1 MHNKNSF
8 TNLPQHLLRA
18 NPTQELLKRVQQV
31 TNFVPKVW
39 QKLCDKNYTWT
50 KTGLQQV
57 QHLLLV
63 CAKHSKHVQKQL
75 TSLLQP
81 ANSELIPVF
90 KNQKFLKLL
99 AHKMKLSP
107 HTIQTITSLLD
118 QFDQKNGS
126 FSSGTLLVIVLFI
139 ALGTQVPLLF
149 KGTFSAK
156 KALMSVITI
165 LDYVMTAIDLA
176 KNFQNNKNK

>member
-1 MHNKNSF
+1 MYNKNSF
-8 TNLPQHLLRA
+8 INLPQHLLHA
-18 NPTQELLKRVQQV
+18 NSTQELLKRVQQV

-50 KTGLQQV
+50 KNGLHQV
-57 QHLLLV
+57 QRLLQV
-63 CAKHSKHVQKQL
+63 SAKHNDHVQKQL
-75 TSLLQP
+75 NSLLQP
-81 ANSELIPVF
+81 ANSKLIPVF

-118 QFDQKNGS
+118 QFDQKNSS
-126 FSSGTLLVIVLFI
+126 FSSGTLLIVVLFI
-139 ALGTQVPLLF
+139 ALGSQVPLLF

-165 LDYVMTAIDLA
+165 LDYVLTAIDLA